1 MTKTELSK
9 GMQAFTGCSFITRL
23 QLMEYMG
30 YRSVNSVTKYLH
42 SLPRVDKRY
51 YIPDVAAAI
60 AAQITYKD

>member
-9 GMQAFTGCSFITRL
+9 GMQEFTGCSFITRL
-23 QLMEYMG
+23 QLMDFMG

-42 SLPRVDKRY
+42 DLPRVDKRY

-60 AAQITYKD
+60 AAQITYKE

>member
-23 QLMEYMG
+23 QLMDFMG
-30 YRSVNSVTKYLH
+30 YRSVNSVTKYLYG
-42 SLPRVDKRY
+42 LPRVDKRY

-60 AAQITYKD
+60 VEQVTYKD